1 MYIVLDMAVVYL
13 NLNLVIKY
21 SLTFVQNYHDYSNTL
36 HIFPHIHVDNDTF
49 RNRKTR
55 LLDIHPYKCMD
66 SYNIGRL
73 HCIPNHIHA
82 RYIHSQYCA
91 SKRR

>member
-1 MYIVLDMAVVYL
+1 MAVINL

-21 SLTFVQNYHDYSNTL
+21 SLTFVRNYHDYSNTL

-66 SYNIGRL
+66 SYNKDRL
-73 HCIPNHIHA
+73 HCILSHIHA
-82 RYIHSQYCA
+82 RYIHNQYCA
-91 SKRR
+91 SNRR